1 MSSQTNQFID
11 ICFLTGHNGHNEN
24 HYSSLPPIDDD
35 DDDGDLDDGGSDDT
49 RGLSHQVRRY

>member
-35 DDDGDLDDGGSDDT
+35 DDGDLDDGGSDDT